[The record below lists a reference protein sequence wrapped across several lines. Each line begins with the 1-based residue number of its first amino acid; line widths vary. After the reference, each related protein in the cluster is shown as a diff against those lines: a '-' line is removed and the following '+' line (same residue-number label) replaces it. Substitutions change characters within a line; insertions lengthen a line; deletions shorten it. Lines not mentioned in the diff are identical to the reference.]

1 LACVTCHCEKR
12 SAEESSLRRAVE
24 PDSPARP
31 QVLSQRIRKKAR
43 GVRAAYG
50 ISTVVEGQRR
60 GDRHVDLAGTPA
72 RIEPSVSCERM
83 SEGRDS
89 LREVFDRSADA
100 LYRFVLVRVGGNR
113 DIADD
118 LLQQTCCEAARHP
131 RPPDGLDQ
139 CEAWLRGIARNL
151 VRRHWRNRKREIDA
165 VPLEDAALASR
176 LADDLESRPLP
187 PDVLIRQ
194 ESVTQLLLAITSL
207 SAADQSLIFDYYFEQ
222 RPQAAIARE
231 LGVTEKSVESRLYR
245 VRGRLRAA
253 LRNPERS
260 GE

>member
-1 LACVTCHCEKR
+1 
-12 SAEESSLRRAVE
+12 
-24 PDSPARP
+24 
-31 QVLSQRIRKKAR
+31 
-43 GVRAAYG
+43 
-50 ISTVVEGQRR
+50 
-60 GDRHVDLAGTPA
+60 VDLAGTPA
-72 RIEPSVSCERM
+72 KIEPTVACEHAVER
-83 SEGRDS
+83 RAV
-89 LREVFDRSADA
+89 LRAAFDRSADA
-100 LYRFVLVRVGGNR
+100 LYRFLLVRVRGNR
-113 DIADD
+113 DVADD

-131 RPPDGLDQ
+131 RPPDGRDE

-151 VRRHWRNRKREIDA
+151 VRRHWRNRKREADV
-165 VPLEDAALASR
+165 VPLEDAALANR
-176 LADDLESRPLP
+176 LADDLEARPLP
-187 PDVLIRQ
+187 PDVLIQQ

-222 RPQAAIARE
+222 RPQAVIARE

>member
-1 LACVTCHCEKR
+1 
-12 SAEESSLRRAVE
+12 
-24 PDSPARP
+24 
-31 QVLSQRIRKKAR
+31 
-43 GVRAAYG
+43 
-50 ISTVVEGQRR
+50 
-60 GDRHVDLAGTPA
+60 VDLAGTPA
-72 RIEPSVSCERM
+72 RIERSVQWQRA
-83 SEGRDS
+83 SEEWGT

-100 LYRFVLVRVGGNR
+100 LHRFVLVRVGGNR
-113 DIADD
+113 DVADD

-131 RPPDGLDQ
+131 WPPASRDR

-151 VRRHWRNRKREIDA
+151 VRRHWRDRKAEARVI
-165 VPLEDAALASR
+165 PLEDAALANR

-187 PDVLIRQ
+187 PDVLIQQ
-194 ESVTQLLLAITSL
+194 ESVTQLLLAVTSL
-207 SAADQSLIFDYYFEQ
+207 STADQSLIFDYYFEQ

-231 LGVTEKSVESRLYR
+231 LGVSEKSVESRLYR